1 VIRLDRRAE
10 AFVIRARYT
19 GSARG
24 LIVSTGSGMPGNEQ
38 PTL

>member
-10 AFVIRARYT
+10 AVVIRARFA

-24 LIVSTGSGMPGNEQ
+24 LIVSTGSGVTGNDSQ
-38 PTL
+38 H